1 MRARTFALVGLV
13 AGVAGAADP
22 APEFKPFASSAGRYK
37 VLFPGGVR
45 TETTEVKTPA
55 GPATVT
61 LDAAKAGETTFLVSF
76 VDVPDSV
83 AQQPAGPR
91 LEKVRDANKGAD
103 GTLLA
108 DKELTVGDEKYPAR
122 EVLIGKPDGTLRTRI
137 VIAGN
142 RLYQVMARG
151 PRAAVTGADADRFF
165 ASFEVTK

>member
-37 VLFPGGVR
+37 VLFPGPVK

-55 GPATVT
+55 GTATVT
-61 LDAAKAGETTFLVSF
+61 LDAVKAGGVTFLVSF

-83 AQQPAGPR
+83 AQQPPGPR
-91 LEKVRDANKGAD
+91 LDKVRDAQKGAD
-103 GTLLA
+103 GAVLA

-122 EVLIGKPDGTLRTRI
+122 DVLVGKPDGTLRVRI
-137 VIAGN
+137 VIAGS

-151 PRAAVTGADADRFF
+151 PKEAVTGADADRYFG
-165 ASFEVTK
+165 SFEVTK